1 MFLALL
7 IAAQTYGPQH
17 LPPVI
22 DAEDP
27 LVDATS
33 LVPGLIVD
41 LAYATADNIAG
52 RALYPPDAKCLLR
65 RSVAQRLA
73 IAADALRKRGLRLVA
88 RDCTRPA
95 DSQRVLWKA
104 HPHAGAVADPSRGS
118 LHARGVAVDLELADL
133 AGAPVELPTKFDAFG
148 PDAAAD
154 APLPDGPAMFLRGS
168 IRQRVVTLQP
178 ALWMALAGGG
188 IA

>member
-41 LAYATADNIAG
+41 LAYAKEDNIAG

-73 IAADALRKRGLRLVA
+73 LAADALRKQGLRLVA
-88 RDCTRPA
+88 RDCTRPPE
-95 DSQRVLWKA
+95 SQRVLWRA
-104 HPHAGAVADPSRGS
+104 YPQAGAGPPPSPGRPHAPGGAGGLAP
-118 LHARGVAVDLELADL
+118 ADL
-133 AGAPVELPTKFDAFG
+133 SRAPAELP
-148 PDAAAD
+148 PE
-154 APLPDGPAMFLRGS
+154 
-168 IRQRVVTLQP
+168 
-178 ALWMALAGGG
+178 